1 MGTQGQTSP
10 IPFKSSTT
18 RSRHL
23 TSTAT
28 PTTMKSCPAR

>member
-10 IPFKSSTT
+10 ISFKSSTT
-18 RSRHL
+18 HSRHL

-28 PTTMKSCPAR
+28 PTTMKSCPER